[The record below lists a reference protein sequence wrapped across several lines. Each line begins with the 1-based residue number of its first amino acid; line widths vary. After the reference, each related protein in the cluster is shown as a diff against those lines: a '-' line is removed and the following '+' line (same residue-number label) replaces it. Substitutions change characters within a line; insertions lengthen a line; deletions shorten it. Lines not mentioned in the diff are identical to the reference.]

1 MDHRLGAAV
10 EKLAMTADVGMAAFD
25 RDLFMDQQWLTLQSY
40 ESIPGRNPLSRDP
53 ESLFQRPK
61 PPKHRDAQPLDQF
74 TTAEPSGSKID
85 CHPAVGQFPPSYSEL
100 ILSGERMLN
109 DIMGLLG
116 PSTDQYRLSDWEH
129 EDAMKPID
137 CDVDAFGEDGK
148 QYPDWA
154 CGTKLSASL
163 ARQNPSDG
171 DVLFQSLARRCNL
184 IDLFGT
190 DQFKY
195 YQKPRRQ

>member
-1 MDHRLGAAV
+1 MEDRVGAAV
-10 EKLAMTADVGMAAFD
+10 DKLSMTADVGMAALS
-25 RDLFMDQQWLTLQSY
+25 RNLFMDQERLMLQSY
-40 ESIPGRNPLSRDP
+40 DSIPGRSPLSRDP
-53 ESLFQRPK
+53 DSVFQRPK
-61 PPKHRDAQPLDQF
+61 PPKRRDATPLDEF

-85 CHPAVGQFPPSYSEL
+85 CDHQFPASYPEL

-109 DIMGLLG
+109 DIMELLA
-116 PSTDQYRLSDWEH
+116 PSADQYRLSDWEH

-137 CDVDAFGEDGK
+137 GDLDAFGEDGK
-148 QYPDWA
+148 QYPEWA
-154 CGTKLSASL
+154 CGRKLSASF

-195 YQKPRRQ
+195 YQKPRTS